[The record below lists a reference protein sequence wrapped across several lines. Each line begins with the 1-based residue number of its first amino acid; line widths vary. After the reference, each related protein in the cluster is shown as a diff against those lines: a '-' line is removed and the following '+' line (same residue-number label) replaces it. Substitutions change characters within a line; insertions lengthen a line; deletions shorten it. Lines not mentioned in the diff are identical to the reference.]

1 MKRRPKRKPKA
12 LSHTEA
18 QGTQRK
24 AIVFVLIKTPADSAS
39 LRETVFLFSHMG
51 LMG

>member
-1 MKRRPKRKPKA
+1 MEG
-12 LSHTEA
+12 TEEKVKGVITYQA

-24 AIVFVLIKTPADSAS
+24 AIVFVLIKTPAGSAS